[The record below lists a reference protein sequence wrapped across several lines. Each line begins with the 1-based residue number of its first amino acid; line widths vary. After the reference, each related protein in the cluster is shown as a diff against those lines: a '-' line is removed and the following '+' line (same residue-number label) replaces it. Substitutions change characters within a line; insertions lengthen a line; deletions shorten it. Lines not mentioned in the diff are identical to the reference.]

1 MLTNK
6 YINNKIKVILFDI
19 DGVLIRL
26 PNYFSEEL
34 EKQGYKKAE
43 KSLTSF
49 FQGSDNW
56 KCLEGKASSEK
67 IIVPYLEKFGWRE
80 AAEDYFKKQF
90 QFEKKYLDQNIILQI
105 KQLCNQGIKCYLS
118 TDQIENRA
126 EFFLNEM
133 NFRDIF
139 DGYFVSCYIGFRKRH
154 DDFWIY
160 VINKLKKE
168 LKGIKADEIVFFD
181 DIQNNIDVASKFG
194 IKAILFEDVI
204 QFEKDLMSLGFSP
217 HLGSTSPTVGSV
229 SLT

>member
-6 YINNKIKVILFDI
+6 YSSNKIKVILFDI

-43 KSLTSF
+43 ESLTSF

-56 KCLEGKASSEK
+56 KCLEGKAISEK
-67 IIVPYLEKFGWRE
+67 IIAPYLEKFGWKE
-80 AAEDYFKKQF
+80 TAGDYFKKQF

-105 KQLCNQGIKCYLS
+105 EQLCDQGIKCYLS

-126 EFFLNEM
+126 EFLLNEM
-133 NFRDIF
+133 NFCDIF
-139 DGYFVSCYIGFRKRH
+139 DGYFISCYIGFRKRY

-181 DIQNNIDVASKFG
+181 DIQNNVDVASKFG
-194 IKAILFEDVI
+194 IKAILFKDVI
-204 QFEKDLMSLGFSP
+204 QFEKDLKSLGFS
-217 HLGSTSPTVGSV
+217 
-229 SLT
+229 LTKQLLI